1 VRNYNLPETYSIK
14 LEKERFVFS
23 AAHFITYNDDVCE
36 PLHGHNYH
44 VTAEIHGPLN
54 ENHYVLDFIA
64 VRDELQRIVD
74 SLDHRMILP
83 TEHPTIRVVENDSEV
98 TVTYDSRRWI
108 FPRQD
113 CVLLPLANTTAELLA
128 RYIGQLLKAAITAQS
143 GTTPGK
149 ITVAVDEC
157 DGQWG
162 VCTLE

>member
-1 VRNYNLPETYSIK
+1 MPETYSIK

-54 ENHYVLDFIA
+54 QNHYVLDFIA

-74 SLDHRMILP
+74 GLDHRMILP
-83 TEHPTIRVVENDSEV
+83 TQHPTIRVVETDSEV
-98 TVTYDSRRWI
+98 TVMHGSRRWI

-128 RYIGQLLKAAITAQS
+128 HHIGQLLKTAITAAS

>member
-1 VRNYNLPETYSIK
+1 MLDRCHRRKALGLNL
-14 LEKERFVFS
+14 
-23 AAHFITYNDDVCE
+23 
-36 PLHGHNYH
+36 
-44 VTAEIHGPLN
+44 
-54 ENHYVLDFIA
+54 
-64 VRDELQRIVD
+64 
-74 SLDHRMILP
+74 LDHRMILP
-83 TEHPTIRVVENDSEV
+83 TGHPTIRVVETDSEV
-98 TVTYDSRRWI
+98 TVTHGSRRWI

-128 RYIGQLLKAAITAQS
+128 WHIGQLLKAAITAQS